1 MVLVHPQQQQ
11 MMQQPHQ
18 PMMQHQQPM
27 IQQPVMVMQ
36 QSENQET
43 APVPKIINHD
53 VLIGNA
59 ISQPVKIP
67 KLHMMPIIQL
77 LEPQLDG
84 TLTGQFDPDMLAVL
98 FWLLTRM
105 PPQFLLANLQAK
117 HYGQLAEHAKVA
129 AQRVKDR
136 GGEKRNCALLKCGC
150 AADIQ

>member
-1 MVLVHPQQQQ
+1 
-11 MMQQPHQ
+11 
-18 PMMQHQQPM
+18 
-27 IQQPVMVMQ
+27 MVMQ
-36 QSENQET
+36 HENQET
-43 APVPKIINHD
+43 APGATVPKIINHD

-67 KLHMMPIIQL
+67 KLHMMPIIQV

-117 HYGQLAEHAKVA
+117 YYGQLAEHAKVA